1 MKMTKDYRALYE
13 ACKQQAQIWKQEARC
28 ANHTIGQ
35 IYQLVTGRK
44 GEPGNWN
51 GAEPIKALL
60 EQRDDLVEALDALA
74 DAVAA
79 EVNEKGGGGYI
90 LARLTDA
97 RAAVAKA
104 GLRSGLH

>member
-1 MKMTKDYRALYE
+1 MAKDYQALYH
-13 ACKQQAQIWKQEARC
+13 ACKQQARIWKQEARC
-28 ANHTIGQ
+28 ANDTIGQ

-51 GAEPIKALL
+51 GAEPVKALIK
-60 EQRDDLVEALDALA
+60 QRDELADALDALA

-104 GLRSGLH
+104 GRLSTFQ